1 MVDEGEIAEAS
12 SIVSVFD
19 GRCEQNKKKKK
30 KKKKREKEEREKRNG
45 MNKAGTKAID
55 TTMVSQV
62 IHVS

>member
-30 KKKKREKEEREKRNG
+30 KKKREKEEQEKRNG